1 MKVLVLGAGQVGRQI
16 CEFLVR
22 EDDLTL
28 TVLDSNSDN
37 IISTMDRHGVS
48 GVVGEATNP
57 TDLDKAGIR
66 NTDLL
71 IAATASDDSN
81 VIACYLGSRLGSSLR
96 SLARLRNPN
105 YQQPMLRKNGGFIDV
120 VINPET
126 EVARASLQLLASREI
141 FYRGLFLA
149 NRVQIIGIRLGEDS
163 NVLNTP
169 LRQLSSTFIGLKAVV
184 VAVRRHDQLRTARPD
199 DEMHAGDQIHLV
211 IAADHL
217 ERTMEIFGI
226 AQKQLGQPIIIGS
239 GRVGI
244 DVARDFEAVPHAL
257 PARIIEADPDRAQYA
272 ADRLSKTIVIQGDGL
287 NPDILAEAN
296 LASADAVMALT
307 NDDKTNLLALIQAKR
322 VNPDITTIGIVNDPW
337 FAELDNVIGIDAIIN
352 PQVVTV
358 SSILPHIRSRFITQV
373 QIIGAGAA
381 EVAEVIIEESSPLNG
396 KTIRNANFPD
406 GVLIGAIAK
415 GDDVIEVT
423 PEVKIDAGDHLVI
436 CMEGDTIKTMARFL
450 EPYASSG

>member
-22 EDDLTL
+22 EDDLAL
-28 TVLDSNSDN
+28 TVLDSNSDH
-37 IISTMDRHGVS
+37 IIATMDRHGVS
-48 GVVGEATNP
+48 GVVGEATDP
-57 TDLDKAGIR
+57 DDLIKAGIG
-66 NTDLL
+66 TADLL

-81 VIACYLGSRLGSSLR
+81 VIACYLGSQLGGSLR
-96 SLARLRNPN
+96 SLARLRNPS

-141 FYRGLFLA
+141 FYRGSFLA
-149 NRVQIIGIRLGEDS
+149 NRVQIIGIRLGDDS

-169 LRQLSSTFIGLKAVV
+169 LRQLSATFIGLKAVV
-184 VAVRRHDQLRTARPD
+184 VAVRRGDHLRTARPD
-199 DEMHAGDQIHLV
+199 DEMHAGDQIYLV
-211 IAADHL
+211 VAADHL
-217 ERTMEIFGI
+217 PRAMEIFGI
-226 AQKQLGQPIIIGS
+226 EQKQLGQPIIIGS

-244 DVARDFEAVPHAL
+244 DVARDFEAVSHAL

-296 LASADAVMALT
+296 LASADVVMALT
-307 NDDKTNLLALIQAKR
+307 DDDKTNLLALMQAKR

-337 FAELDNVIGIDAIIN
+337 FADLDTVIGIDTIIN

-358 SSILPHIRSRFITQV
+358 ASILPHIRSRFITQV

-381 EVAEVIIEESSPLNG
+381 EVAEVSIDSSSPLNG
-396 KTIRNANFPD
+396 KTIRNANLPD

-415 GDDVIEVT
+415 GDGIIEVT
-423 PEVKIDAGDHLVI
+423 PDIRIDAGDHLVI
-436 CMEGDTIKTMARFL
+436 CIEGETIKTMTRFL
-450 EPYASSG
+450 EPYGTAG